1 MSSNVTKTITCRV
14 SNGLADS
21 VRDEAERQGRTV
33 NDLIVE
39 TLHRRINGS
48 PDENNDNNRKIL
60 MNAVEISNKVIEIRA
75 KIKELEESDDHKSF
89 FSNRNS
95 AVQTCINGLQRELKE
110 LISEFPIEENQEG
123 FWSFLNL

>member
-14 SNGLADS
+14 ANGLADA
-21 VRDEAERQGRTV
+21 VRKKADEQGRTV

-39 TLHRRINGS
+39 TLHREINGL
-48 PDENNDNNRKIL
+48 PTENNNNERKIL

-95 AVQTCINGLQRELKE
+95 AVQACINGLQCELKE